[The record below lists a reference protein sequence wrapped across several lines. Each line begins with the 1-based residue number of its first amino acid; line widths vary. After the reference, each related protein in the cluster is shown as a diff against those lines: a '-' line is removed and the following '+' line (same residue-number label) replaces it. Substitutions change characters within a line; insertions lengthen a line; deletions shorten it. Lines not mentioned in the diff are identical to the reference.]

1 MPPVRVLTSLLLLSL
16 GAALS
21 SELLGQQ
28 PRDTARAPAPDSVYT
43 VRGLI
48 VEATRPVAL
57 MAGASAVE
65 LRLDSLGAIPSAT
78 LGEALRRMP
87 LLRIRQN
94 SRGEDQ
100 PSLRGSEERQIAVLV
115 DGIPLTL
122 GWDDRTD
129 LSLIPLTSAR
139 ELIVVRGLSSVLAGP
154 NVLGGVIMAG
164 ITGGPF
170 PDKLTR
176 PARMQVAVEHT
187 GALSTAGELGGLW
200 RSGEHGLLVR
210 AGAGS
215 RDRPGLVRPRDLAP
229 PSDDDWLLNTD
240 LSQRNGFLAARY
252 QQNGGRWISLSSL
265 AFTAEK
271 GILPEL
277 HVQQPRFWRIPSV
290 WRSVTAVATGTGWKP
305 TPWGNGDLE
314 AMIGVDV
321 GHQQIDAYESADFG
335 RPIAAERDD
344 SRVLTLRLLAEHSL
358 GHGIARSAFTLA
370 DARHD
375 HDEPDTRGI
384 FQQRLWSVGA
394 EVEQMLSP
402 SRSISGWLADPVINA
417 GLSVD
422 GASTPRTGGRPRRAA
437 DAAVG
442 VRLAGSM
449 AVADGIARLHGG
461 VSRKVR
467 FPALRELYS
476 GALGRFEPNPSLGPE
491 KLSVGEI
498 GVTGSIAV
506 VEAQLTL
513 FQQRL
518 QGAIV
523 RVSLPD
529 GRFRRENRDQV
540 RSTGLELMANARFGT
555 LSLGGDLT
563 LQNVSVLDPT
573 APAGERRPEYQPEV
587 SGALRFYAPLPLDLS
602 AWTSLSHVG
611 RQYCVHPDLQ
621 RTVALEPS
629 AWLDA
634 GAVRRIDSRAAG
646 IPPVTIS
653 LSVSNLTDAVIYEQC
668 GLPREGRTLRLQ
680 VELF

>member
-1 MPPVRVLTSLLLLSL
+1 M
-16 GAALS
+16 
-21 SELLGQQ
+21 LLGQQ

-43 VRGLI
+43 LAGLI
-48 VEATRPVAL
+48 VEATRPVAQ

-65 LRLDSLGAIPSAT
+65 LRLDSLGAVPSAT

-100 PSLRGSEERQIAVLV
+100 PSLRGANERQIAVLV

-122 GWDDRTD
+122 GWDNRTD

-170 PDKLTR
+170 PEQLTR

-187 GALSTAGELGGLW
+187 GALSTASELGGLW

-215 RDRPGLVRPRDLAP
+215 RDRPGLVRPGDLAQ

-252 QQNGGRWISLSSL
+252 QQDGGRWVSLSSL

-277 HVQQPRFWRIPSV
+277 HIREPRFWRIPSV
-290 WRSVTAVATGTGWKP
+290 WRSVTALATGTGWKP

-314 AMIGVDV
+314 AMIGIDV
-321 GHQQIDAYESADFG
+321 GHQRIDAYESSDFG
-335 RPIAAERDD
+335 RAIAAETDD
-344 SRVLTLRLLAEHSL
+344 SRVLTLRLLGEHSL
-358 GHGIARSAFTLA
+358 GRGIARGSFTVA

-394 EVEQMLSP
+394 EVEQMLSR
-402 SRSISGWLADPVINA
+402 SRSTSGWLTDPVINA

-422 GASTPRTGGRPRRAA
+422 GASTPRAGGRQRREP
-437 DAAVG
+437 DAAWG
-442 VRLAGSM
+442 ARLAGSM
-449 AVADGIARLHGG
+449 ALANGVARLHGG
-461 VSRKVR
+461 ISRKVR

-476 GALGRFEPNPSLGPE
+476 GALGRFEPNPNLGPE
-491 KLSVGEI
+491 ELSVAEL
-498 GVTGSIAV
+498 GVTGSIDLV
-506 VEAQLTL
+506 QAQLTL

-518 QGAIV
+518 EGAIV
-523 RVSLPD
+523 RASLPD

-540 RSTGLELMANARFGT
+540 RSTGLELMTSVPFGALT
-555 LSLGGDLT
+555 MGGDLT

-573 APAGERRPEYQPEV
+573 APQGERRPEYQPEV
-587 SGALRFYAPLPLDLS
+587 SG
-602 AWTSLSHVG
+602 
-611 RQYCVHPDLQ
+611 
-621 RTVALEPS
+621 
-629 AWLDA
+629 
-634 GAVRRIDSRAAG
+634 
-646 IPPVTIS
+646 
-653 LSVSNLTDAVIYEQC
+653 
-668 GLPREGRTLRLQ
+668 
-680 VELF
+680 